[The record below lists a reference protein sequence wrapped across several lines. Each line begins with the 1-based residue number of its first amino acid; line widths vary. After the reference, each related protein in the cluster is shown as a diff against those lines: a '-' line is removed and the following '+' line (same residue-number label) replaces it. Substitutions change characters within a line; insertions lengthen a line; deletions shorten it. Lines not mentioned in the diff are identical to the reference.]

1 VAYRVRTYGLQLNE
15 IAAAYAGRLI
25 GLGAMREWEAAALA
39 EPWREESH
47 ELEVLAAGEIVAD
60 HRHAEQAASE

>member
-1 VAYRVRTYGLQLNE
+1 MHLVGG
-15 IAAAYAGRLI
+15 AAAYAARLV
-25 GLGAMREWEAAALA
+25 GLSSMREWEAAALA

-60 HRHAEQAASE
+60 HRRAEAGRA